1 MIHVFTFDVITG
13 EVEDK
18 AIYPAQVTEESASWL
33 YASNNKYHE
42 DSVDSDKVGKW
53 MLFVPRNRVDSV
65 WDQIKAGIRG
75 QQLWHAKVSTM
86 NANPTHAIM
95 VYTKDYTDLADVIRV
110 LDYLESADIKPR
122 HKDIRYKTDQQT
134 LSGVYSG
141 GAQKPWIYDSG
152 TIRSSLTPNSNALPT
167 QTLAGASR
175 EGFYVIP
182 ALRNRVTDP
191 SERLV
196 PPGKSS
202 QPAGSFPQ

>member
-1 MIHVFTFDVITG
+1 MIHVFTFDVTKG
-13 EVEDK
+13 EVDDK
-18 AIYPAQVTEESASWL
+18 KIYPTQVTEESASWL

-75 QQLWHAKVSTM
+75 QQLWHAKVSTT
-86 NANPTHAIM
+86 NRQSSHAIM

-122 HKDIRYKTDQQT
+122 RKDIRYKTDQQT

-152 TIRSSLTPNSNALPT
+152 TIRSSLTHNSNALPT

-175 EGFYVIP
+175 EGLYVIP

-191 SERLV
+191 SGRLV